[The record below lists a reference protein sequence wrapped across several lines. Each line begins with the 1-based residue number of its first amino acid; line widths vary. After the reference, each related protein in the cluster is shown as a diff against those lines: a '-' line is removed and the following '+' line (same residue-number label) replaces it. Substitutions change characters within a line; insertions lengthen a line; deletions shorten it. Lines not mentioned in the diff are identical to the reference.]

1 MRSAEHTGGARST
14 RAAEH
19 PRIADLE
26 TGVLLGHPA
35 VVGHQGNASRSVDD
49 ELLAL
54 LGLKRVQV
62 EETPVRSPTPPAPPT
77 FDELMAAVFGP
88 QPRASA
94 PVELPSP
101 ARVAETNPDVARE
114 FAWLFGPRASEVLG
128 QNVEPIDPA
137 QEPDAAYEQE
147 WMGPM
152 VWAADDHP
160 REQDGLPAP
169 TTAPV
174 QVPAATTPTLPSR
187 WTRTLQIGST
197 VMAGA
202 LVVLGVLAIRR
213 RLAEL
218 RRLGPSGVGDVRG
231 ELKAEIGK
239 LREYVQENPGAAPM
253 RDQVDRADQEL
264 DELFAEID
272 RRHQQ

>member
-1 MRSAEHTGGARST
+1 M
-14 RAAEH
+14 
-19 PRIADLE
+19 
-26 TGVLLGHPA
+26 
-35 VVGHQGNASRSVDD
+35 
-49 ELLAL
+49 

-62 EETPVRSPTPPAPPT
+62 EETPVQSPTPPAPPT

-101 ARVAETNPDVARE
+101 ARAAETNPDVARA
-114 FAWLFGPRASEVLG
+114 FAQLFGPRASEVLG

-137 QEPDAAYEQE
+137 QEPDAAHEQE

-152 VWAADDHP
+152 VWAADDPPHRVP
-160 REQDGLPAP
+160 VPP
-169 TTAPV
+169 TAPV
-174 QVPAATTPTLPSR
+174 QVPAATTPALPSR
-187 WTRTLQIGST
+187 WTRTLQVGST

-218 RRLGPSGVGDVRG
+218 RRLGPSVGG

-239 LREYVQENPGAAPM
+239 LRKYVQENPAATPM

-272 RRHQQ
+272 RRHQRQT

>member
-1 MRSAEHTGGARST
+1 
-14 RAAEH
+14 
-19 PRIADLE
+19 
-26 TGVLLGHPA
+26 
-35 VVGHQGNASRSVDD
+35 VVGHQGNASRNVDD

-62 EETPVRSPTPPAPPT
+62 EETPVQSPSPPAPLN

-94 PVELPSP
+94 PVEPPPSARTDETNADLAREY
-101 ARVAETNPDVARE
+101 ARV
-114 FAWLFGPRASEVLG
+114 FGPRASEVLG
-128 QNVEPIDPA
+128 QKVEPIDPV
-137 QEPDAAYEQE
+137 QEPDAGHEQE

-152 VWAADDHP
+152 VWAADDPPHG
-160 REQDGLPAP
+160 EQDSRPVP

-174 QVPAATTPTLPSR
+174 QVPAATTPALPSR
-187 WTRTLQIGST
+187 WTRTLQVGST

-218 RRLGPSGVGDVRG
+218 RRLGPSGAGDVRG
-231 ELKAEIGK
+231 ELKAEIGR
-239 LREYVQENPGAAPM
+239 LRVYVQENPGATPM